1 MLADRRV
8 KIVATLGPA
17 TNSREAI
24 RSLIESGMNVAR
36 LNFSHGSHEDH
47 LKSIESVR
55 SCSQELD
62 APVAILQ
69 DLQGPKIRVGKMKD
83 GALELKPGQVVK
95 ISTTATLGEGDTIPT
110 DFKELPRDCRP
121 GGRILLDDGLIE
133 LKVTSV
139 DTENVFAEVIYGG
152 VLKDRKGMNVP
163 GANLS
168 VECLTPKDL
177 KDLEFGLAQG
187 VDYVALSFVRKG
199 DDIRQL
205 REIVNQKNPGTRIC
219 AKIEMLEALDN
230 LEDICR
236 LSDSVMVARGDLAVE
251 VGPSLLPGVQK
262 EIINLC
268 NKLGRPVI
276 TATQMLDSMV
286 HNPTPTRAE
295 VTDVANAVLD
305 GSDALM
311 LSAETASGK
320 YPFKCVQTMADII
333 LEVERNGKYFYKM
346 NMDDEFLSVA
356 EAIGASACLC
366 AKKLNAAVIVCLT
379 TSGKTAT
386 LISRYR
392 PKARI
397 IAATHLSATLNR
409 LEVAWGIQTI
419 SIDPYDSGHEAIQKV
434 EDKLLQFGLIEPGDK
449 MIITMGVPVL
459 EGGTT
464 NSVRVHIVKGKD
476 VKMMSDDK
484 RPLRFRNKKIRKF

>member
-8 KIVATLGPA
+8 KIVATIGPA
-17 TNSREAI
+17 TQSSEAI
-24 RSLIESGMNVAR
+24 QSLVESGMNVAR
-36 LNFSHGSHEDH
+36 LNFSHGTHEDH
-47 LKSIESVR
+47 TKSLENIRGVSEKLNAS
-55 SCSQELD
+55 
-62 APVAILQ
+62 VAILQ
-69 DLQGPKIRVGKMKD
+69 DLQGPKIRVGKIKNGSM
-83 GALELKPGQVVK
+83 ELQPGQKVI
-95 ISTTATLGEGDTIPT
+95 ISTTAALGGENIIPT
-110 DFKELPRDCRP
+110 DFKDLPQDSRP

-133 LKVTSV
+133 LRIERS
-139 DTENVFAEVIYGG
+139 DAENVYCEVVYGG
-152 VLKDRKGMNVP
+152 ILKDRKGMNVP

-168 VECLTPKDL
+168 VDCLTPKDL
-177 KDLEFGLAQG
+177 KDLEFGLSKR

-199 DDIRQL
+199 DDIRKL
-205 REIVNQKNPGTRIC
+205 REIVDRSNPGTRIC

-236 LSDSVMVARGDLAVE
+236 LSDVVMVARGDLAVE
-251 VGPSLLPGVQK
+251 VGPSLLPGIQK

-268 NKLGRPVI
+268 NKMGKPVI

-286 HNPTPTRAE
+286 NNPTPTRAE

-320 YPFKCVQTMADII
+320 YPFKCVQTMAEII
-333 LEVERNGKYFYKM
+333 LEVERTGKYFYKM

-356 EAIGASACLC
+356 EAIGASACLS

-397 IAATHLSATLNR
+397 IAATHLIPTLNR
-409 LEVAWGIQTI
+409 LEVAWGIHTI
-419 SIDPYDSGHEAIQKV
+419 AIDAYDSGDDAIVQI
-434 EDKLLQFGLIEPGDK
+434 EERLLQFGLIEAGDK
-449 MIITMGVPVL
+449 MIVTLGVPVL
-459 EGGTT
+459 ERGTT
-464 NSVRVHIVKGKD
+464 NSVRVHIVKSRD
-476 VKMMSDDK
+476 VKVIPDTK
-484 RPLRFRNKKIRKF
+484 RPLRFQNTKTKKF